1 MAGTPGDEEVL
12 IGRGWRLAGPRE
24 ASFTD
29 LSVVISA
36 MDLRVCGSEQIG
48 QEYYS

>member
-1 MAGTPGDEEVL
+1 MGGTPGDEEVL
-12 IGRGWRLAGPRE
+12 IGGGWRLAGPRE

-36 MDLRVCGSEQIG
+36 MDLCVVASRLDRNS
-48 QEYYS
+48 